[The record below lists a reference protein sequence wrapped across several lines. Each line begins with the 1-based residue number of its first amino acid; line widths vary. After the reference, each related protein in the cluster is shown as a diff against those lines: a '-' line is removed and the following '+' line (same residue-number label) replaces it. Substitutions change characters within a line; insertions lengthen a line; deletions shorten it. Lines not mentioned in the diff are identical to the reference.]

1 MASKIKP
8 TKREF
13 SQLIGAAVAHP
24 SFSLTAHAQAYPTR
38 PVRLIVG
45 FPPGGG
51 ADTVSRIVGASL
63 SDRLGQQVIIENR
76 PGAGS
81 NLATQ
86 VVVNSPPDGYTLLYY
101 GGSAI
106 VSKIL
111 YSSLPFDL
119 VQDIAPVSGL
129 VDFPMVMVSHPSFRA
144 TTVAD
149 LIAQAKANPARISMA
164 SFGTGTASHLA
175 GELFKMMAGVKMV
188 HVPYRGGAPMITDLL
203 GGQVQ
208 VAFDVMVTS
217 LPHIRTGALRALGVT
232 GAKRFY
238 MLPDVPSIGET
249 VAGCDA
255 STWAGVGSPR
265 GTPPNIIARLNDGV
279 KACLNDPVVRSR
291 LADVGTVPL
300 IVSPEQL
307 GAHVTAETVK
317 WSKVVKTAGI
327 RAE

>member
-1 MASKIKP
+1 
-8 TKREF
+8 
-13 SQLIGAAVAHP
+13 
-24 SFSLTAHAQAYPTR
+24 
-38 PVRLIVG
+38 
-45 FPPGGG
+45 
-51 ADTVSRIVGASL
+51 
-63 SDRLGQQVIIENR
+63 
-76 PGAGS
+76 
-81 NLATQ
+81 
-86 VVVNSPPDGYTLLYY
+86 
-101 GGSAI
+101 
-106 VSKIL
+106 
-111 YSSLPFDL
+111 
-119 VQDIAPVSGL
+119 
-129 VDFPMVMVSHPSFRA
+129 
-144 TTVAD
+144 
-149 LIAQAKANPARISMA
+149 
-164 SFGTGTASHLA
+164 
-175 GELFKMMAGVKMV
+175 
-188 HVPYRGGAPMITDLL
+188 VPYRGGAPMITDLL

-249 VAGCDA
+249 VAGYDA

-265 GTPPNIIARLNDGV
+265 GTPPNIIARLNDEV